1 MSLLLRQFGPADE
14 QAALA
19 AHDALAA
26 DNFTF
31 LLGYE
36 PEMVW
41 TDWLSDIARNL
52 VGVDIPSDRV
62 RSAFLAAELDGELVG
77 RVSVRFA
84 LNDWLARQGG
94 HIGYAVVPA
103 FRRRGHATEILVK
116 PSESLEPKVSPRS
129 WSRATTTTWSR
140 QPSSSGAGECSRVRQ
155 RPKTEPSSVGIGSD
169 QRFSTPPG
177 LTLQVGR

>member
-1 MSLLLRQFGPADE
+1 MSLLLRQFGPVDE

-41 TDWLSDIARNL
+41 SDWLSDIARNL
-52 VGVDIPSDRV
+52 VGVDLPSDRV
-62 RSAFLAAELDGELVG
+62 SSAFLAAELDGELVG
-77 RVSVRFA
+77 GVSVRFA
-84 LNDWLARQGG
+84 LNDWLARQVGTS
-94 HIGYAVVPA
+94 
-103 FRRRGHATEILVK
+103 ATPSCQHSGEEATRPRCSVK
-116 PSESLEPKVSPRS
+116 PSESLKAKVSPRS
-129 WSRATTTTWSR
+129 WSCATTTMWDR
-140 QPSSSGAGECSRVRQ
+140 QPSSTVRGSLRRSGNVR
-155 RPKTEPSSVGIGSD
+155 RRNHHPSVLDLTSD
-169 QRFSTPPG
+169 FSAPPG